1 MCCPGDY
8 SPVNTKVYAIILLIF
23 LAVVIF
29 FAVVDSSTL
38 ARWFFV

>member
-1 MCCPGDY
+1 MSCPYDY
-8 SPVNTKVYAIILLIF
+8 TPVDWRLYVLMSIL

-38 ARWFFV
+38 ARWFFM